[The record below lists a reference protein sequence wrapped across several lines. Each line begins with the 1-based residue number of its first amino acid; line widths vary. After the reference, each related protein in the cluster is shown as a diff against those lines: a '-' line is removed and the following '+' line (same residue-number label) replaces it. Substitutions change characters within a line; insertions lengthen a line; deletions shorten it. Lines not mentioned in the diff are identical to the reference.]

1 MTDHPKT
8 PKPAYEPSKTLTD
21 AQAAMEEAWEAY
33 EEKRHAYRKAIA
45 DELRESG
52 LSHAKLAVGTPYTE
66 ETVRHIAREYKVPP
80 KRKPTVRPLND

>member
-8 PKPAYEPSKTLTD
+8 SKPAYEPSQTLTD
-21 AQAAMEEAWEAY
+21 AQTEMDEAWKAY

-45 DELRESG
+45 DELRASG
-52 LSHAKLAVGTPYTE
+52 LSHAKLAEHVPYTE

-80 KRKPTVRPLND
+80 KRKPTVRPLKD